1 MWRCSCRGGYV
12 ECQAWMFCFIEHTR
26 LRVDQSES
34 CIVLLYKQEHGT
46 LSCYCTIIP
55 SRAEISRF
63 YPNKYLQVSCLRT
76 YFRVHHTPPYSTILY
91 HTLPYTWSLAQHF
104 QSLGPHFWS
113 LGPHFRS
120 LGPHFWS
127 LGPHFWSLGPQFL
140 SLGPHF
146 CPSDHSFCPSD
157 HTFCSLQKGNRFG
170 TMGMAWERGCANYVK
185 KLMEITNHKM
195 GLKQ

>member
-1 MWRCSCRGGYV
+1 MDMWRCSCRGGYV

-76 YFRVHHTPPYSTILY
+76 YFRVHHTLPYSTILLVPRT
-91 HTLPYTWSLAQHF
+91 TLMVPRTTL
-104 QSLGPHFWS
+104 LVPRTT
-113 LGPHFRS
+113 LLP

-127 LGPHFWSLGPQFL
+127 LGPHFWSLGPHFL

-146 CPSDHSFCPSD
+146 CPSDH
-157 HTFCSLQKGNRFG
+157 TFAPRTTLLVPRTTLFVLCKRAIGLAQWVWPGNEAVPIMCRNSWRLP
-170 TMGMAWERGCANYVK
+170 TTKWD
-185 KLMEITNHKM
+185 
-195 GLKQ
+195 

>member
-1 MWRCSCRGGYV
+1 MDMWRCSCRGGYV

-76 YFRVHHTPPYSTILY
+76 YFRVHHTPPYSTILH
-91 HTLPYTWSLAQHF
+91 HTLPYSTILYHT
-104 QSLGPHFWS
+104 LGPSHNTFS
-113 LGPHFRS
+113 PSDHTFGPSDHTLGPSDHTF
-120 LGPHFWS
+120 GPSDHTF
-127 LGPHFWSLGPQFL
+127 G
-140 SLGPHF
+140 
-146 CPSDHSFCPSD
+146 PSDHSFCPSD
-157 HTFCSLQKGNRFG
+157 HTFAPRTTVFVPRTTLFVLCKRAIGLAQWVWPGNEAVPI
-170 TMGMAWERGCANYVK
+170 M
-185 KLMEITNHKM
+185 
-195 GLKQ
+195 